1 MVRGYVGRSVL
12 GCTIIGLLVGATS
25 IVGMSLFADHA
36 QGTAQVE
43 RFGSSATIPVE
54 WRFSEPQPDWRP
66 ALPVSNQVKLERT
79 ADALRVGLSESSRLS
94 PRLLAGDVY
103 IDLRDWRRE
112 EWADVVVL
120 ARTAGSVNNMRLG
133 LNPPEVGVVI
143 PANAPPAIAA
153 FLATF

>member
-1 MVRGYVGRSVL
+1 
-12 GCTIIGLLVGATS
+12 
-25 IVGMSLFADHA
+25 
-36 QGTAQVE
+36 
-43 RFGSSATIPVE
+43 
-54 WRFSEPQPDWRP
+54 
-66 ALPVSNQVKLERT
+66 VSNQVKLERT
-79 ADALRVGLSESSRLS
+79 ADALRVSLSESSRLS